1 MSKRYLHPWA
11 LSPWTYNRSQALS
24 RAGRHCCR
32 TESAWPSSTQNLPV
46 QRPLARRRVIVSQQ
60 VIAYY
65 GLIRGSG
72 LLPAAYGC
80 PFADRVFAFAAKAQ
94 RFPNLSCVSF
104 CPCRLPYHGDRMASD
119 CCSSIRTAFA
129 LFGGARRPPEPTQ
142 KSVHAWC
149 AFRGCR
155 VRFMLRPGQLLAR
168 HRHRTFTFEL
178 SFHESPHKNV
188 EYNYV
193 ANSPLPRPDLHRL
206 DTQPYGLRPNLRTSS
221 PNLHLTTCPHS
232 TYRIGGTHAPEPAHL
247 RFIHIWFCLRSPRPR
262 VSASPLP
269 LSRPLPLSPSRPH
282 ALWKGCR
289 RHRDISC
296 FTFFLRA

>member
-104 CPCRLPYHGDRMASD
+104 CPCRLPYHGGRMASD

-206 DTQPYGLRPNLRTSS
+206 DTQPYGLRPKCA
-221 PNLHLTTCPHS
+221 HQ
-232 TYRIGGTHAPEPAHL
+232 PEHPPL
-247 RFIHIWFCLRSPRPR
+247 F
-262 VSASPLP
+262 VSAVRNRL
-269 LSRPLPLSPSRPH
+269 
-282 ALWKGCR
+282 
-289 RHRDISC
+289 D
-296 FTFFLRA
+296 

>member
-24 RAGRHCCR
+24 RAGRHGCR
-32 TESAWPSSTQNLPV
+32 TESAWPSSLQNLPV
-46 QRPLARRRVIVSQQ
+46 QRPLAHRRVIVSQQ

-104 CPCRLPYHGDRMASD
+104 CPCRLPYHGGRMASD

-221 PNLHLTTCPHS
+221 PKTATNSIPPQHIAHRGYP
-232 TYRIGGTHAPEPAHL
+232 RRVPAHL
-247 RFIHIWFCLRSPRPR
+247 LPIHNRSRPPALSHSRSPHAP
-262 VSASPLP
+262 STSPK
-269 LSRPLPLSPSRPH
+269 SGHAPSRPSS
-282 ALWKGCR
+282 LWLFDLHWR
-289 RHRDISC
+289 SSYHR
-296 FTFFLRA
+296 AQ

>member
-32 TESAWPSSTQNLPV
+32 TESAWPGSLQNLPV
-46 QRPLARRRVIVSQQ
+46 QRPLAHRRVIVSQQ

-104 CPCRLPYHGDRMASD
+104 CPCRLPYHGGRMASD

-206 DTQPYGLRPNLRTSS
+206 DTQPYGLRPNLRISS
-221 PNLHLTTCPHS
+221 PDSGVTNCRYITCRIRDLPRATCALVHLS
-232 TYRIGGTHAPEPAHL
+232 TPDPFSSFL
-247 RFIHIWFCLRSPRPR
+247 
-262 VSASPLP
+262 PLP
-269 LSRPLPLSPSRPH
+269 GCSK
-282 ALWKGCR
+282 LWVEHQRGKHG
-289 RHRDISC
+289 
-296 FTFFLRA
+296 